1 MGGKLTLVPTPIDD
15 ENPLEGE
22 AKKILLSAFN
32 LRPERSLFAVE
43 ELAQGRRR
51 WLRFGLPREA
61 VDDLI
66 PFNEHTAREE
76 GPRLLSELQ
85 RDCDVYLMSD
95 GGLPAFCDPG
105 AELIGL
111 CHQNHLPVGATP
123 FPNAVALAW
132 ALSGFSMGR
141 FVFQGF
147 LPAKKEARDR
157 ALIEVALEPRAQ
169 IIMDTPYRLEKTLE
183 ELYRAHKA
191 HGRLAFLALDLGSS
205 QEELLRAPLAQ
216 LRKRSKGKKQRR
228 EFVLVLGPSYPC
240 PYPL

>member
-111 CHQNHLPVGATP
+111 CHQNHLRVGATP

-205 QEELLRAPLAQ
+205 REELLRGHLAQ

-228 EFVLVLGPSYPC
+228 EFVLVLGPYPC